1 MQVNSENLS
10 TFLDTIPNC
19 NRFLIAYSG
28 GMDSHVLLHLMASL
42 GAEAGYGIRAVH
54 INHNIQPESRSWAAI
69 VGMFAAPWALNLK
82 FWMSMQAGRER
93 KVRKAGP
100 AQTLCG
106 G

>member
-42 GAEAGYGIRAVH
+42 NPDAGYSTKAVH
-54 INHNIQPESRSWAAI
+54 INHNIQPESRSWTVHCQDVCRSLGIQLEVLDIDA
-69 VGMFAAPWALNLK
+69 
-82 FWMSMQAGRER
+82 E
-93 KVRKAGP
+93 
-100 AQTLCG
+100 
-106 G
+106 